1 MATPDPADDLKL
13 PPSLELLWGLREAG
27 SRGPRRGLTLDG
39 IVAAGI
45 RVAQTE
51 GVGALSM
58 ARIAKELG
66 VGTMSLYRYVA
77 SKDELLTTMVDTA
90 LGTPPSPAAGEDWR
104 AGLMRWA
111 VGVRTAYHGNPW
123 SLRVPISGPPL
134 GPNNVAWLDNALV
147 AMAGT
152 PLSEQEKLS
161 CVLLVS
167 GFVRND
173 VTLAL
178 DFAEASGD
186 MPQMPGY
193 GQLLARLT
201 TAEERPAL
209 HRAIASGS
217 LDDPDDP
224 DAEFHFGM
232 GRILDGIAA
241 LIATKGARPPS
252 RRRR

>member
-1 MATPDPADDLKL
+1 MATPDPSDNLQL

-27 SRGPRRGLTLDG
+27 SRGPRRGLTLAR
-39 IVAAGI
+39 IVDAGI
-45 RVAQTE
+45 RVAQAE

-58 ARIAKELG
+58 ARIAKEVG

-77 SKDELLTTMVDTA
+77 SKDELLATMVDTA
-90 LGTPPSPAAGEDWR
+90 LGTPPPPPAGGEDWR
-104 AGLMRWA
+104 AGLQRWA

-134 GPNNVAWLDNALV
+134 GPNNVAWLDNAL
-147 AMAGT
+147 AALADT

-178 DFAEASGD
+178 DFAEASDGA
-186 MPQMPGY
+186 PQMPGY
-193 GQLLARLT
+193 GQLLGRLT
-201 TAEERPAL
+201 TSEERPAL

-224 DAEFHFGM
+224 DAEFNFGM
-232 GRILDGIAA
+232 ARILDGIAA
-241 LIATKGARPPS
+241 LVAATGNRPSS
-252 RRRR
+252 RR